1 MFNELKV
8 FTGFAIT
15 ISDLPKNEKLTYLK
29 VANNATT
36 EAELRLIA
44 NKFISEVEVGK
55 ILKTAAI
62 VATAILAGRQIYDM
76 YFSKAAQKCKNE
88 AVLDKRSCVDKAK
101 IEALSQKYRA
111 LMRELPKCTEAHD
124 VQKCKK
130 RFSNEAEK
138 IRDEILKIRTS
149 IAKQ

>member
-15 ISDLPKNEKLTYLK
+15 VSDLPRNEKLTYLK

-55 ILKTAAI
+55 VLKAAVI
-62 VATAILAGRQIYDM
+62 VATAVLAGRQIYDM
-76 YFSKAAQKCKNE
+76 YFSKAAKQCKDMPM
-88 AVLDKRSCVDKAK
+88 LDKRSCVQKAK

-111 LMRELPKCTEAHD
+111 LMREMPKCSQAHD
-124 VQKCKK
+124 VHKCKK
-130 RFSNEAEK
+130 RFTEEAEK
-138 IRDEILKIRTS
+138 ARDEILKIRTS
-149 IAKQ
+149 IAK